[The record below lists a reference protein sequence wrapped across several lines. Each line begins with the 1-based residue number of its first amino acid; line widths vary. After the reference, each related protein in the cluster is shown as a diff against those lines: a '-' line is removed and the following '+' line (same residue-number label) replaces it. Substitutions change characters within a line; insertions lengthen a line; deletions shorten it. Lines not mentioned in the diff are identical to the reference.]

1 MLRTLSFAISLL
13 KLRERFTILS
23 LGFLQILTGLFDLV
37 GLVLTGFIATISIE
51 GTSTGAVSSKAIL
64 ILNDFGL
71 AISSWSHLLYFS
83 VGTAVTVFILKTTTN
98 IFLSRAVYA
107 NLANFQARVS
117 RDFYLKTM
125 GGPYRWI
132 KSMDYQQTSFILS
145 DGLMYLIIGTL
156 GSLVTG
162 LVELVLLILILT
174 MLTSI
179 SPLVTLFAAVFF
191 FILAFLISAI
201 LGERVKRYGALYM
214 SESIKSKTV
223 ILDSLQLYR
232 ELILS
237 KSNAL
242 FMDVFS
248 RTRLNSATSYSKL
261 FWLQQIPKYV
271 MELGV
276 ILAIAAYLVITWL
289 FSNASYDLPVLAIF
303 IMASTRV
310 IPSILRLQGVQLA
323 LKEYLGKSE
332 TTIDYL
338 KEVLTFEATNFSYLK
353 EPAKFSSKA
362 PEIKFSGVNYSYE
375 KNSAQVINNFN
386 LVVEPGSTLVLMG
399 ESGSGKSTLCELALG
414 LLNPDVGEILVDG
427 IKIDEWK
434 RASNSTIGYLP
445 QDPHYFTGSI
455 RENITLQSVS
465 TSFDD
470 KKVWQ
475 VLEISG
481 LDDFVRQLP
490 DQLETKV
497 QEGGIQLSGGQRQRI
512 GIART
517 LFQEPQLLI
526 IDEGTNAL
534 DLKTENAFLQM
545 LKKLE
550 GVSTIIRVAH
560 NIPIGSSLQKVAYI
574 ESGSLKAIG
583 SIEYIRKEFPDLIP
597 ASS

>member
-1 MLRTLSFAISLL
+1 
-13 KLRERFTILS
+13 
-23 LGFLQILTGLFDLV
+23 
-37 GLVLTGFIATISIE
+37 
-51 GTSTGAVSSKAIL
+51 
-64 ILNDFGL
+64 
-71 AISSWSHLLYFS
+71 
-83 VGTAVTVFILKTTTN
+83 
-98 IFLSRAVYA
+98 
-107 NLANFQARVS
+107 
-117 RDFYLKTM
+117 
-125 GGPYRWI
+125 
-132 KSMDYQQTSFILS
+132 
-145 DGLMYLIIGTL
+145 
-156 GSLVTG
+156 
-162 LVELVLLILILT
+162 
-174 MLTSI
+174 
-179 SPLVTLFAAVFF
+179 
-191 FILAFLISAI
+191 
-201 LGERVKRYGALYM
+201 
-214 SESIKSKTV
+214 
-223 ILDSLQLYR
+223 
-232 ELILS
+232 
-237 KSNAL
+237 
-242 FMDVFS
+242 
-248 RTRLNSATSYSKL
+248 
-261 FWLQQIPKYV
+261 
-271 MELGV
+271 
-276 ILAIAAYLVITWL
+276 
-289 FSNASYDLPVLAIF
+289 
-303 IMASTRV
+303 MASTRV

-362 PEIKFSGVNYSYE
+362 PEIKFLGVNYSYE

-475 VLEISG
+475 VLEIAG
-481 LDDFVRQLP
+481 LDEFVRQLP

-597 ASS
+597 ASN